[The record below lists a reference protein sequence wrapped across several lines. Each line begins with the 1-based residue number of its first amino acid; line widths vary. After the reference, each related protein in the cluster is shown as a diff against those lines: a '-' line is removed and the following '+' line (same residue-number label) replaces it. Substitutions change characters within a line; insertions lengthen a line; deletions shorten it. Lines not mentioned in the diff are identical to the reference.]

1 LRVTCCKNTHKTQT
15 WQPESESQEGKMN
28 LNETEKKP
36 IERIQEEELEERIQ
50 RFLGYTPKP

>member
-1 LRVTCCKNTHKTQT
+1 
-15 WQPESESQEGKMN
+15 MN

-50 RFLGYTPKP
+50 RFLGYTVRFRELMSMRSQLQAP